1 MNKSFVYLFIC
12 WWEFESF
19 FLLAI
24 VNNAAKNIGIQYLFL
39 FSGYKPWHEIVGSYG
54 NLTLNCFRDRRT
66 ILYTSYTISHSQW
79 QCPAIPI
86 TSQSPS
92 VLVIFWVITVFCLG
106 FWIDKTN
113 MIAVW
118 VEFLCP
124 VEIFLYFL
132 HFRTVTSNFRYLL
145 GGKNAFILRACNT
158 SPTWTFFF
166 FKTSSF
172 IVLGEGKITDEG
184 NNDELHKIK

>member
-1 MNKSFVYLFIC
+1 M
-12 WWEFESF
+12 
-19 FLLAI
+19 AI

-106 FWIDKTN
+106 FWIRNILMGVK
-113 MIAVW
+113 W
-118 VEFLCP
+118 
-124 VEIFLYFL
+124 
-132 HFRTVTSNFRYLL
+132 YLNVL
-145 GGKNAFILRACNT
+145 ICISLRASDIEHLSMCLLAICV
-158 SPTWTFFF
+158 FLEKCL
-166 FKTSSF
+166 FKPQIMPIF
-172 IVLGEGKITDEG
+172 
-184 NNDELHKIK
+184 

>member
-106 FWIDKTN
+106 FWIRNILMGVKWHLN
-113 MIAVW
+113 VLI
-118 VEFLCP
+118 C
-124 VEIFLYFL
+124 I
-132 HFRTVTSNFRYLL
+132 S
-145 GGKNAFILRACNT
+145 LRASDIEHLSMCLLAICV
-158 SPTWTFFF
+158 FLEKCL
-166 FKTSSF
+166 FKPQIMPIF
-172 IVLGEGKITDEG
+172 
-184 NNDELHKIK
+184 